1 MKEMPNSRNSSSSED
16 GEWDINWYPSP
27 LKELTN
33 FKNIGKIR
41 KNCS

>member
-1 MKEMPNSRNSSSSED
+1 MPNSRNSSSSED
-16 GEWDINWYPSP
+16 GEWDINWYPNP

-41 KNCS
+41 KNRS